1 MVSGWRYRVAS
12 VVGVVAFTLGALTV
26 ANYPAVQDGVT
37 TLVPLVDRLE
47 PTVLT
52 NGRLALVG
60 GISMAIV
67 LGTLFPLFKPRPRR
81 ILDTVAESLKR
92 LSVAAMALAT
102 IGYFDLSS
110 RMPRPTLLVTFGLL
124 GVVVPVWFV
133 AIRRRP
139 GETERAV
146 VVGDDHVQV
155 NSIFDAIDVPVVG
168 YVSPSSPFE
177 AGQKRTERTDGGAA
191 DADMHR
197 GGLSRLDDV
206 IVERDPDT
214 AYLAF
219 SETDRAE
226 FFGALE
232 ACHEHGVTVKVSREH
247 ADTVLTDGEVG
258 SEEFVDVDVEPWDWQ
273 DRLTKRLFDVW
284 FAGIGLLVLS
294 PLMLVI
300 SVTIKLDDR
309 GPVLYSQDRTAELG
323 DTFEVYKFR
332 TMTPEGEDSQPTDD
346 EGNDRI
352 TRVGGFLRRTHLD
365 EIPQLW
371 SILVG
376 DMSVVGPRAVWVD
389 EEFHLEDV
397 AEEWRQRW
405 FVKPG
410 LTGLAQINDAAS
422 TEPREKLRYDL
433 EYIRR
438 QSFWFDLKIV
448 VRQVWEVCN
457 GVITYVR

>member
-1 MVSGWRYRVAS
+1 
-12 VVGVVAFTLGALTV
+12 
-26 ANYPAVQDGVT
+26 
-37 TLVPLVDRLE
+37 
-47 PTVLT
+47 
-52 NGRLALVG
+52 
-60 GISMAIV
+60 
-67 LGTLFPLFKPRPRR
+67 
-81 ILDTVAESLKR
+81 
-92 LSVAAMALAT
+92 
-102 IGYFDLSS
+102 
-110 RMPRPTLLVTFGLL
+110 
-124 GVVVPVWFV
+124 VVPVWFV